1 MVVVIGLSNRVA
13 ELFRVGYTTRTYL
26 PAMSPVIRFA
36 RSIVWLTLA
45 AALLLIVGLG
55 IGIARRAESFTLL
68 PKPETRVSHDLV
80 VQQLQDVAKLVS
92 TEMTLRDVVI
102 YDASRYGFTK
112 RALLVVTGKVSAG
125 IDLGAAT
132 DVQIDD
138 AARRITI
145 ALPRARLMSVEV
157 LDVRTYDEQAGLFN
171 PFRPEDRDAIQR
183 QVRHQLYTAGE
194 QSGLLVHADSSAA
207 RVLKELLG
215 RDGYTVNVVRS
226 AALEP
231 APPESVPPR

>member
-1 MVVVIGLSNRVA
+1 MLVLV
-13 ELFRVGYTTRTYL
+13 
-26 PAMSPVIRFA
+26 
-36 RSIVWLTLA
+36 
-45 AALLLIVGLG
+45 VGLG
-55 IGIARRAESFTLL
+55 VGIARRAATFSFM
-68 PKPETRVSHDLV
+68 PKAEPPRVTHDLV
-80 VQQLQDVAKLVS
+80 VQQLQDVAKLVA
-92 TEMTLRDVVI
+92 TEMTLRDVVV

-125 IDLGAAT
+125 IDLGTAT
-132 DVQIDD
+132 NVQIDD

-145 ALPRARLMSVEV
+145 TLPRARVTSVEV
-157 LDVRTYDEQAGLFN
+157 LDVRTYDESAGLFN

-215 RDGYTVNVVRS
+215 RNGYTVDVVRS
-226 AALEP
+226 TALVP
-231 APPESVPPR
+231 ATSG

>member
-1 MVVVIGLSNRVA
+1 MSSVFRWTRSILGLLFAATLILIIGL
-13 ELFRVGYTTRTYL
+13 G
-26 PAMSPVIRFA
+26 
-36 RSIVWLTLA
+36 
-45 AALLLIVGLG
+45 VGL
-55 IGIARRAESFTLL
+55 ARRAESFTLL
-68 PKPETRVSHDLV
+68 PKPEPPRISHDLV

-92 TEMTLRDVVI
+92 TEMTLRDVVV

-132 DVQIDD
+132 NVQIDH

-145 ALPRARLMSVEV
+145 TLPRARLTSVEV

-183 QVRHQLYTAGE
+183 QVRHQLYLAGE

-207 RVLKELLG
+207 RVLKDLLA
-215 RDGYTVNVVRS
+215 RDGYTVDVERS
-226 AALEP
+226 AALTP